1 MKYPNRLREVRENVL
16 AITQIELGKRLGM
29 TSQNYQRYEYGKV
42 DIKASMIVKICKMAG
57 CSADWLICN
66 DRSSASEPNNLERDE
81 IKVLR
86 EYRSLNDEGQ
96 EKAIDQ
102 LCLLNLKYKKETH
115 QLEMAQVIPRQ
126 SLKGG

>member
-16 AITQIELGKRLGM
+16 AITQIELSKNLGM

-66 DRSSASEPNNLERDE
+66 DSPAALVPDNPGKDE
-81 IKVLR
+81 TKVLR
-86 EYRSLNDEGQ
+86 EYRNLNDEGR
-96 EKAIDQ
+96 EKAMDQ
-102 LCLLNLKYKKETH
+102 ICLLSLKYKKETH
-115 QLEMAQVIPRQ
+115 QPEIAQV
-126 SLKGG
+126 LT